1 MEPEHPQL
9 SIRRQCELLE
19 LARSSWYYEP
29 VAVDPYELHL
39 MERID
44 EQYTATPFYGV
55 RRMTAWLRQ
64 QGELVNHKR
73 VARIMR
79 QMGIQAIYPKP
90 RTTIAGDNARRY
102 PYLLRGLCID
112 RPDLVWTTVLP
123 VAVATC
129 NGAEAGQNAYPVS
142 VIVDPLGPKRSGQNY
157 PFDWRMG
164 LCIWGQSIYQ
174 PGLYRGIRGAS
185 NPNFSRRQR
194 AGLR

>member
-1 MEPEHPQL
+1 MEPDHPQL
-9 SIRRQCELLE
+9 SISRQCELLE

-112 RPDLVWTTVLP
+112 RPDLVWSTDITYIRLANGFVYL
-123 VAVATC
+123 VAVM
-129 NGAEAGQNAYPVS
+129 
-142 VIVDPLGPKRSGQNY
+142 
-157 PFDWRMG
+157 DWYSRYV
-164 LCIWGQSIYQ
+164 LSWQ
-174 PGLYRGIRGAS
+174 LS
-185 NPNFSRRQR
+185 NTMNVH
-194 AGLR
+194 L

>member
-1 MEPEHPQL
+1 VDKRRLVEPEHPQL
-9 SIRRQCELLE
+9 SISRQCELLE
-19 LARSSWYYEP
+19 LSRSSWYYEP

-112 RPDLVWTTVLP
+112 RPDLVWSTDITCSRSHVQRGGGGPERLP
-123 VAVATC
+123 SQCFHRPTR
-129 NGAEAGQNAYPVS
+129 P
-142 VIVDPLGPKRSGQNY
+142 
-157 PFDWRMG
+157 
-164 LCIWGQSIYQ
+164 
-174 PGLYRGIRGAS
+174 
-185 NPNFSRRQR
+185 
-194 AGLR
+194 